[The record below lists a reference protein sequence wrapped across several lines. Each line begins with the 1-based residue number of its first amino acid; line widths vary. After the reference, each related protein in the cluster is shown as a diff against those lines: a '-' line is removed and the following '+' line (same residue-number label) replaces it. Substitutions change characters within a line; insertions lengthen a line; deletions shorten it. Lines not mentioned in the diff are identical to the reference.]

1 MVICVLPKGDTP
13 RKRRNLKCVIL
24 EKISD
29 RTRKLFDELTRK
41 LKGTDE
47 EYRYAIGVN
56 GLDEV
61 CFTDFRTM
69 ENVKGNRAAQSA
81 IKALIEA
88 K

>member
-1 MVICVLPKGDTP
+1 MCTTKRGYPKKTEEF
-13 RKRRNLKCVIL
+13 KMCNLG
-24 EKISD
+24 KISD

-69 ENVKGNRAAQSA
+69 ENVKGNRAAQAA

-88 K
+88 Q